1 MKIQKQVKVIVIALF
16 VVFQIS
22 VFGQTLNEN
31 LKFLEPLL
39 GKNWVGDMNSPDGK
53 KSFKVTLTYESMWN
67 GTVVKFSRSNPEL
80 NFFTEGYIYWDDETK
95 RLLLFSISSR
105 GGAEKGDVT
114 FEEGKLTIKGNT
126 TMMGKTFDYKNT
138 FEFTPDGKM
147 IDRWFQNAFG
157 PWKAGHVIEF
167 KRVN

>member
-1 MKIQKQVKVIVIALF
+1 MKKQVKVLVIVAF

-39 GKNWVGDMNSPDGK
+39 GKNWVGNMNSPDGK

-67 GTVVKFSRSNPEL
+67 GTLVKFSRSNPEL
-80 NFFTEGYIYWDDETK
+80 DFYTEGYIYWDDEIQK
-95 RLLLFSISSR
+95 SFLFSVSSK
-105 GGAEKGDVT
+105 GGAEKGDVS
-114 FEEGKLTIKGNT
+114 FEEGKVTIKGNL

-167 KRVN
+167 NRAN